1 MVNLKQKSDL
11 ILMFYL
17 LSIKNKEE
25 LILYVKNY
33 LGDSDEVLKFANDF
47 IKMKA
52 NMNSKKVKKTDEKKK
67 KGIKI
72 EF

>member
-52 NMNSKKVKKTDEKKK
+52 NMNSKKVKKPDEKKK